1 MNNDPLMES
10 LLSQLTEQLQAR
22 SFMIATAESCTG
34 GLVAALL
41 TECPG
46 SSNWFERGFVTYSNL
61 AKQESLGVDEQLIQ
75 NFGAVSIPVAEA
87 MAAGALNH
95 SQADIALA
103 VTGIAGPA
111 GGSVEKP
118 VGTVCFAFARRGF
131 KPQAHTCLF
140 PRDSRQQIR
149 HLACIEALRGV
160 ITLLNQR
167 P

>member
-118 VGTVCFAFARRGF
+118 VGTVCFALPGEDLNHRHILVYFRGIRVSKSVILPVL
-131 KPQAHTCLF
+131 KPC
-140 PRDSRQQIR
+140 
-149 HLACIEALRGV
+149 EA
-160 ITLLNQR
+160 
-167 P
+167 